1 MTEAFT
7 QKPSVHRPP
16 HAPATAADVMRPAPA
31 TIEPRDHVAAAAYL
45 MKHAGVTALV
55 VVDDDQ
61 PEQPVGII
69 TEADIAQAVA
79 DGKDV
84 NDVRI
89 RALITTHPTVIN
101 PATSIRD
108 AARSMVTG
116 HFRHLPVA
124 GEAGLIGI
132 ADITDVCAALPGPP
146 QDDLLPSR
154 HRHTPGTTRT
164 RQDSPNLRTR
174 TAIRLMNTLR
184 PLRGKETRLRI
195 MPLDC
200 PPGMWRSTPRRLTRV
215 FGIDHPWRPEPRAS
229 PQPSTHP

>member
-16 HAPATAADVMRPAPA
+16 HATATAADVMRPASA
-31 TIEPRDHVAAAAYL
+31 AVEPRDHVAAAAYL

-61 PEQPVGII
+61 AKQPIGII

-89 RALITTHPTVIN
+89 RAMITTHPTVIN

-108 AARSMVTG
+108 AARPMVTA
-116 HFRHLPVA
+116 HFRHLPMA
-124 GEAGLIGI
+124 GEAGLIGMVHI
-132 ADITDVCAALPGPP
+132 IDVCAALLDPP
-146 QDDLLPSR
+146 QDDPLASR
-154 HRHTPGTTRT
+154 DRYTPGRPGRDRARRT
-164 RQDSPNLRTR
+164 SGQERR
-174 TAIRLMNTLR
+174 
-184 PLRGKETRLRI
+184 
-195 MPLDC
+195 
-200 PPGMWRSTPRRLTRV
+200 TPR
-215 FGIDHPWRPEPRAS
+215 
-229 PQPSTHP
+229 

>member
-7 QKPSVHRPP
+7 QPPAVRRPP
-16 HAPATAADVMRPAPA
+16 RAPATAADVMRPAPA

-61 PEQPVGII
+61 AEQPVGII
-69 TEADIAQAVA
+69 TEAAIARAVA

-89 RALITTHPTVIN
+89 RALVTTHPAVIN
-101 PATSIRD
+101 AGTSIRD

-124 GEAGLIGI
+124 GEAGLIGMV
-132 ADITDVCAALPGPP
+132 DITDVCAALPGPP
-146 QDDLLPSR
+146 QDDLPPSR
-154 HRHTPGTTRT
+154 DPHTPGPAAAAAGT
-164 RQDSPNLRTR
+164 
-174 TAIRLMNTLR
+174 
-184 PLRGKETRLRI
+184 
-195 MPLDC
+195 
-200 PPGMWRSTPRRLTRV
+200 
-215 FGIDHPWRPEPRAS
+215 
-229 PQPSTHP
+229 